1 MKGFIHNCNDRDLTE
16 GQGTLQ
22 LKKKNNKLLFI
33 PLPQPKEMSPLI
45 ILHIDY

>member
-22 LKKKNNKLLFI
+22 LKKKKQQTFI
-33 PLPQPKEMSPLI
+33 YPIATTQRNVTI
-45 ILHIDY
+45 NYTAH